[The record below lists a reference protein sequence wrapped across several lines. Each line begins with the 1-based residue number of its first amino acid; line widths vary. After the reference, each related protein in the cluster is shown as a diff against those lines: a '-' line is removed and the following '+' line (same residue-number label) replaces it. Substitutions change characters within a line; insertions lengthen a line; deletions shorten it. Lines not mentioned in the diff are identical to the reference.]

1 MKGGLL
7 TRALN
12 TVRNLFQRK
21 QETDY
26 RPGQRTIAALRSEVK
41 AQQQRITERHE
52 ALPGH
57 RTKGRSA
64 GKTKCRCFARTV
76 LTPSICQPRPRID
89 NKLFVHREA
98 FCPKHRINI
107 CLDCGNRDR
116 STGVR

>member
-21 QETDY
+21 QEADH
-26 RPGQRTIAALRSEVK
+26 RPGQRTIAALRSEVT
-41 AQQQRITERHE
+41 AQQRQVAEKYI
-52 ALPGH
+52 PGH

-76 LTPSICQPRPRID
+76 LTPPICQPKPRSD
-89 NKLFVHREA
+89 NKQFVHREA

-116 STGVR
+116 TTGVR